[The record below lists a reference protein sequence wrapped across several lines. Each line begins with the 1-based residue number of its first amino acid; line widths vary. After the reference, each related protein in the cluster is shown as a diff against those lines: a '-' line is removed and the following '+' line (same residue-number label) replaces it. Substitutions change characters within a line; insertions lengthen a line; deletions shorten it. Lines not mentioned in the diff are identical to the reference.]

1 MGDITPLHFISYSNQ
16 QLDDYVHHWQA
27 LPLRRCCTFPPA
39 HQGTCRC
46 PVHYSSAMAMTR
58 GSVERNDTEQ
68 HVMSIVNIAD
78 FVTKPVGHP
87 RIDVPQLTHGR
98 ELRIDER
105 HITAAAAGFLATIG
119 RDCGLTLLFG
129 KRLGCWP

>member
-1 MGDITPLHFISYSNQ
+1 MDERPPLASAPSSSLLHFAPSATGH
-16 QLDDYVHHWQA
+16 V
-27 LPLRRCCTFPPA
+27 
-39 HQGTCRC
+39 

-78 FVTKPVGHP
+78 FITKPAGHP

-105 HITAAAAGFLATIG
+105 HITAAAAGFLAIIG
-119 RDCGLTLLFG
+119 RDCGLTLLFD
-129 KRLGCWP
+129 KKLGCWPWWNSSRIDH